1 MSTIAAGG
9 LKSRAVYAFLEGEP
23 GELWVGS
30 SQGLLRAVDDGLVAV
45 VREQGLTFF
54 RVLQLAR
61 DASGH
66 LWLGSERGTFRAPE
80 ADQRDLAVWRRTRV
94 EGRSFGRDD
103 GRPSRQCNGGAA
115 SSAMRTAN
123 GEVWFATAR
132 GLAVVDPVRI
142 DDRPRTPPP
151 ERRATR
157 RVAQRCLR

>member
-1 MSTIAAGG
+1 
-9 LKSRAVYAFLEGEP
+9 
-23 GELWVGS
+23 
-30 SQGLLRAVDDGLVAV
+30 V

-80 ADQRDLAVWRRTRV
+80 ADLRDVAVRRRRCV
-94 EGRSFGRDD
+94 EGRNFGRDD

-132 GLAVVDPVRI
+132 GLAVGDPARI